1 LLSTPPAVNRYEW
14 CVALVICVGVLPLLA
29 YALLLAGKQ
38 ATRWL
43 RGSSKASRGGIVT
56 AETHERLTKLS
67 VHWGSV
73 CSKVALLCQGY
84 LCMSVVVAKFVVVF
98 LCWLSAVLA
107 GLPLGLVV
115 LLFLL
120 QARHFLDP
128 SSTLPRHSRDTP

>member
-1 LLSTPPAVNRYEW
+1 M
-14 CVALVICVGVLPLLA
+14 
-29 YALLLAGKQ
+29 
-38 ATRWL
+38 
-43 RGSSKASRGGIVT
+43 
-56 AETHERLTKLS
+56 
-67 VHWGSV
+67 HWGSV

-128 SSTLPRHSRDTP
+128 S